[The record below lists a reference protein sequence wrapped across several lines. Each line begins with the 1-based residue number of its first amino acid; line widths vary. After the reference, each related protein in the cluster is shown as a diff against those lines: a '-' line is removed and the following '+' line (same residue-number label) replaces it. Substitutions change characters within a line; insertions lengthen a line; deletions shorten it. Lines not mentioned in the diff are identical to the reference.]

1 MALEEA
7 TKRIGEAGLSR
18 DITAAEKAEI
28 GELVARSALRF
39 ADLQNQRTTNYVFDL
54 ERFTSFEG
62 KTGPYLLYAAVRMKA
77 ILRRAAEEGLAAG
90 EISIE
95 APEERKLV
103 LTLDGFALALRLARE
118 KRMPHYV
125 CEHVYALAQAFSAF
139 YAACPILKED
149 VASETRASRLA
160 LCQVVLHQLEAG
172 LGILGIT
179 APERM

>member
-1 MALEEA
+1 MALDEA
-7 TKRIGEAGLSR
+7 TKRIGEAGLSG
-18 DITAAEKAEI
+18 DIGDDEKGEI
-28 GELVARSALRF
+28 GKLVARAALRF

-77 ILRRAAEEGLAAG
+77 LLRRAAGEGVAPG
-90 EISIE
+90 EIRIE

-103 LTLDGFALALRLARE
+103 LALDGFTLALHLARE
-118 KRMPHYV
+118 KRMPHIV
-125 CEHVYALAQAFSAF
+125 CEHVYGLSQAFSAF
-139 YAACPILKED
+139 YSACPILKD
-149 VASETRASRLA
+149 GVDSATKASRIA
-160 LCQVVLHQLEAG
+160 LCKTVLHQLEAG